1 MRQPIFWYEV
11 PGCPR
16 IKLEPSE
23 VRVSLMGHDTVIVKE
38 INGETFRALV
48 PTHTLSE
55 NHDSVPIFYANKVGE
70 KIVLYLPTSNEG
82 RPTWAIP
89 ESELAPLLVEAQNV

>member
-1 MRQPIFWYEV
+1 MKQYMFWYQA

-23 VRVSLMGHDTVIVKE
+23 VRVTPMGHDTVIVKE
-38 INGETFRALV
+38 INGEKYQALV

-55 NHDSVPIFYANKVGE
+55 NHDSVPIFYADKVGDT
-70 KIVLYLPTSNEG
+70 IVLYLPTSNEG

-89 ESELAPLLVEAQNV
+89 ESELAPLLV